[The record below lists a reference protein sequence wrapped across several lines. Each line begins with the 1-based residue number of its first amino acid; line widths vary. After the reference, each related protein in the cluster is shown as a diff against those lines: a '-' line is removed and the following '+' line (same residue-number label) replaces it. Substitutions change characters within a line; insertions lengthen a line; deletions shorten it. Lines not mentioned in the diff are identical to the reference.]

1 MSAVY
6 EEVVGILEAGGRVAL
21 ATLMARRGSAPGSLG
36 AKMLVRE
43 DGTTAGSIGG
53 GCVEAEVWD
62 ASRAALASGE
72 SRVLAYHLNTEEM
85 AASGLICG
93 GNVEILVEPLG
104 PPHLPVIRG
113 IVESRRVKTPALVVT
128 TVPPGAVVPPEQAA
142 RQGAAV
148 PAGEA
153 VRSRKAAFKVLLTAD
168 GAMVG
173 PGREAAP
180 EEALRAAWTRL
191 PPAATRV
198 MAREDVEGDVEEGAR
213 LLLESVA
220 APASLLV
227 FGGGHL
233 SEEIVPLAKR
243 VHFQV
248 TVVDDRP
255 MFANP
260 GRFPEADEVLVSEFD
275 EAFERLTLDDNTFVV
290 IVTRGHLHDR
300 LCLER
305 SLATDAAYIGM
316 VGSRA
321 KIKKTYDALAEAGVP
336 RERLQQVHSPIGLD
350 IRARLPEEIAVS
362 IVAELIQVRN
372 SRLFG

>member
-6 EEVVGILEAGGRVAL
+6 KEVLGILEAGGRVAL

-62 ASRAALASGE
+62 AARAALANGE
-72 SRVLAYHLNTEEM
+72 PQVLAYHLNTEEM
-85 AASGLICG
+85 AESGLICG

-113 IVESRRVKTPALVVT
+113 IVESRRAKTPALVVT
-128 TVPPGAVVPPEQAA
+128 TVPPGAAVPPTEAGPLGGTVPP
-142 RQGAAV
+142 GA
-148 PAGEA
+148 
-153 VRSRKAAFKVLLTAD
+153 AAFKVLLTGD

-191 PPAATRV
+191 PPAATRI
-198 MAREDVEGDVEEGAR
+198 MAREDVEGDVEEGTR

-260 GRFPEADEVLVSEFD
+260 DRFPEADEVLVSEFE
-275 EAFERLTLDDNTFVV
+275 EAFERLTLDDNSFVV

-321 KIKKTYDALAEAGVP
+321 KIKKTYNALEEAGVP
-336 RERLQQVHSPIGLD
+336 RERLEQVHSPIGLD

-362 IVAELIQVRN
+362 IVAELIYVRN